1 MKYEHW
7 SSTSTVW
14 RLKVGMC
21 FYTVRFKKAVLG
33 LLLSNAVVLPQ
44 SEKPNRN
51 GGGDKTAHFQSSK
64 DKAGEKKSWRT
75 EMERST
81 LWRKMTST
89 EHKIYFKVP
98 PGGTPGG
105 HLFQQG
111 HAELL
116 FHTQQLLSASEEETP
131 QSLNN
136 LCQSTPSQKVLPDV
150 QVEPPVFQF
159 LPTASC
165 PVPEQH

>member
-1 MKYEHW
+1 MFSHKGSCLIVQLRLEPTMPATTSSTDFSFEFYYAGGQLGCSFRSMKYEHW

-51 GGGDKTAHFQSSK
+51 GGGDKTVHFQSSE
-64 DKAGEKKSWRT
+64 DKAGEKNSWRT

-81 LWRKMTST
+81 LWRKMTSA
-89 EHKIYFKVP
+89 EHKIYFKVVRRDP
-98 PGGTPGG
+98 WR
-105 HLFQQG
+105 
-111 HAELL
+111 
-116 FHTQQLLSASEEETP
+116 
-131 QSLNN
+131 
-136 LCQSTPSQKVLPDV
+136 PSVPTG
-150 QVEPPVFQF
+150 PCRAAFPH
-159 LPTASC
+159 PTAFEC
-165 PVPEQH
+165 L

>member
-21 FYTVRFKKAVLG
+21 FYTVRFKKAELG

-89 EHKIYFKVP
+89 EHKIYFKVVRRDP
-98 PGGTPGG
+98 WRPSVPTGPCRAAFPHPAAFECLRGRDPTISQQPVPVNPQSKSASRCSGGTSCIPIPA
-105 HLFQQG
+105 HC
-111 HAELL
+111 
-116 FHTQQLLSASEEETP
+116 LLS
-131 QSLNN
+131 
-136 LCQSTPSQKVLPDV
+136 
-150 QVEPPVFQF
+150 
-159 LPTASC
+159 C
-165 PVPEQH
+165 P